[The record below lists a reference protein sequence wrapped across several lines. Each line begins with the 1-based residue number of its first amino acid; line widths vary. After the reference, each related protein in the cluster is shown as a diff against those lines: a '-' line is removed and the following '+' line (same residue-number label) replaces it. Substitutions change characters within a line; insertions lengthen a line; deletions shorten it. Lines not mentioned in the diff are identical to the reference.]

1 VVDQREKYFVKL
13 LLVRVFERV
22 NLETV
27 WLRVICVQMVD
38 IYVDFMAHKIYK
50 DLKDLIIQ
58 MTQEKINS
66 KLSSNSETTP
76 MNSSTNIT
84 EKKSKDE
91 LNLEKNLSTILDS
104 LIEGNTLTH
113 CIESKITN
121 PSEISLSKFYS
132 ILKKNPQL
140 EQQVLDARKIGVQ
153 TLIDRLLEI
162 FMRQELENPNQILW
176 IRSKTD
182 FVKWV
187 AGKITDLY
195 SDNKVQSVKTD
206 QSIKISWEDNTDNL
220 IDVSAEDIP
229 TPTDNKD

>member
-13 LLVRVFERV
+13 LLVRVFERG

-121 PSEISLSKFYS
+121 PSAISLSKFYS

-229 TPTDNKD
+229 TPTDNN